1 MASSVAS
8 GQPIRIHRAMR
19 LLLLLCGLIG
29 MARAAPTPGVP
40 GIAAPGLVEA
50 LKHFRPDAPR
60 GWSFTQT
67 TEAEGKSTV
76 ERCDA
81 AKPEFDR
88 WSLLQKD
95 GRAPT
100 AADTKDYAEGRSRRS
115 RGGTAPQLIEQLD
128 LATIEV
134 MAETTERA
142 TYRCRLK
149 PGDPGDTV
157 AGFLRATIVLH
168 QPTPCIESLTLG
180 SASGFSPTF
189 GVKITEMTTVM
200 TYHLPHG
207 DRPSLPQKVSTR
219 VRGRAF
225 VFKSLDAEMTVTF
238 SDYVQAGKK

>member
-8 GQPIRIHRAMR
+8 GQPIRFHRAMR
-19 LLLLLCGLIG
+19 LLFLLCTLTGLAG
-29 MARAAPTPGVP
+29 AAGPPN
-40 GIAAPGLVEA
+40 APVGTDPALAEA
-50 LKHFRPDAPR
+50 LKHFRTDVPH

-67 TEAEGKSTV
+67 TVAEGKSTV

-88 WSLLQKD
+88 WSLRQKD

-100 AADTKDYAEGRSRRS
+100 AGETKDYADGRSRRS
-115 RGGTAPQLIEQLD
+115 RGGTAPKLIEQLN
-128 LATIEV
+128 LATLEV
-134 MAETTERA
+134 IAVAPERT
-142 TYRCRLK
+142 TYRCGLK

-168 QPTPCIESLTLG
+168 QPTRCIESLTLG
-180 SASGFSPTF
+180 STGGFSPTF

-200 TYHLPHG
+200 SYQLPVG
-207 DRPSLPQKVSTR
+207 ERPSLPQQVSTR

-238 SDYVQAGKK
+238 SDYVRAGKK